1 MINIYNES
9 YAYILYTDINKISK
23 NSLLMFKTKSFN
35 SFVLHIGF
43 KWQSWCW
50 IIDKIYCLKKMVFLW
65 LEREVVV

>member
-9 YAYILYTDINKISK
+9 YVYILYTDINKISK

-43 KWQSWCW
+43 K
-50 IIDKIYCLKKMVFLW
+50 
-65 LEREVVV
+65 